1 MRREKVLVSA
11 CLLGEKVRYD
21 GGDCRARGEGS
32 RILEQW
38 LAEERVVP
46 FCPEVE
52 GGLDTPRMPA
62 EIEGGDADGVLS
74 GRRRVRR
81 KDGRDVT
88 EAFIA
93 GAERALAACW
103 QHRIKVAVL
112 KEGSPSCGPTSVRDG
127 SFSGKKRKGQ
137 GVTARLLARHGISVF
152 SEEEVEA
159 AARRLAELEA

>member
-1 MRREKVLVSA
+1 MVREKVLVSA

-21 GGDCRARGEGS
+21 GGDCRPSGQES
-32 RILEQW
+32 RILDQW

-52 GGLDTPRMPA
+52 GGLETPRAPA
-62 EIEGGDADGVLS
+62 EIEEGDAEGVLA

-88 EAFIA
+88 DAFVA
-93 GAERALAACW
+93 GAERALAECW
-103 QHRIKVAVL
+103 KHRIKVAVL
-112 KEGSPSCGPTSVRDG
+112 KEGSPSCGAKSVSDG
-127 SFSGKKRKGQ
+127 SFTGRKRKGQ

-152 SEEEVEA
+152 SERELEA

>member
-1 MRREKVLVSA
+1 MVREKVLVSS

-21 GGDCRARGEGS
+21 GGDCAPRGKQS

-38 LAEERVVP
+38 LAEERVVA

-62 EIEGGDADGVLS
+62 EIEAGDAEGVLA

-81 KDGRDVT
+81 KDGMDVT
-88 EAFIA
+88 DAFLA
-93 GAERALAACW
+93 GAERALATCW
-103 QHRIKVAVL
+103 QHRIKIAVL
-112 KEGSPSCGPTSVRDG
+112 KEGSPSCGAQSVNDG
-127 SFSGKKRKGQ
+127 SFSGRKRNGQ

-152 SEEEVEA
+152 SELELEA